1 MFVESVI
8 GCREG
13 IQHRDVSVLT
23 TYCLPSPLPVFKE
36 KKEDERRRKKKMVMK
51 RTEERGGEKKFVFS
65 CLLCAAEEIRSR
77 LVVCVCFSM
86 FGVIVCRIFVSY
98 PVGNLLPNGLN

>member
-1 MFVESVI
+1 
-8 GCREG
+8 
-13 IQHRDVSVLT
+13 
-23 TYCLPSPLPVFKE
+23 
-36 KKEDERRRKKKMVMK
+36 MVMK